1 MKIFPIKSYEI
12 KLTDNP
18 ENNIKLL
25 KLNTL
30 ESDSLSTKLTNKQ
43 FIGRINVNNFEI
55 IGSEAGIGAFTVL
68 RGNFSDGYVN
78 VVGEVNNPF
87 KVLISIMFIFAIG
100 GISYNAFKIGF
111 PGAFGMLVPLTM
123 FIGFLRFVFLGL
135 IFKRSF
141 NLIFGKFNSLLD
153 VNQSNA
159 HL

>member
-1 MKIFPIKSYEI
+1 MKIFPTMNYKIE
-12 KLTDNP
+12 LTDNS
-18 ENNIKLL
+18 ENSIELL

-30 ESDSLSTKLTNKQ
+30 ESDSLSTKSTNKE
-43 FIGRINVNNFEI
+43 FIGRINANYFEV
-55 IGSEAGIGAFTVL
+55 IGSEVGIGAFTVL
-68 RGNFSDGYVN
+68 RGNFSDSYVN

-87 KVLISIMFIFAIG
+87 KVLISILFIFAIG

-123 FIGFLRFVFLGL
+123 FIGLVRFVFLGS

-141 NLIFGKFNSLLD
+141 NLIFGKFTSLLN

-159 HL
+159 RL